1 MRLGLLG
8 GTFNP
13 IHNGHLAIARQTRD
27 ALALDRVLF
36 IPTNDPPHK
45 PNQSLAPA
53 QDRYEMVKLA
63 IGSDPL
69 LAISDVELR
78 RSGKSYSIDTVRQ
91 LQQEYGPQTQLYFL
105 IGLDAFLD
113 FTSWHE
119 PATLLTL
126 CSFII
131 ISRPGLSFQALSALS
146 CFHPSRAVT
155 PGSGR
160 RPQLQASGSHGHTLL
175 DLPSIT
181 ALRHLSLSDSL
192 KVQAG
197 PSHGKSVAALS
208 GILYTSTSYLRQ
220 EDADRT
226 NIEGHGP
233 GHCAGHA
240 RQEGHRRPDPPRC
253 ETDLRRRL
261 SGDGFCGSDRQARAI
276 ADHVDGVLSRT
287 GPGRSASRARR
298 RHSGC

>member
-45 PNQSLAPA
+45 PHQSLAPA

-69 LAISDVELR
+69 LAMSDVELR

-113 FTSWHE
+113 FPSWHE

-146 CFHPSRAVT
+146 MLP
-155 PGSGR
+155 PL
-160 RPQLQASGSHGHTLL
+160 PQQSLL
-175 DLPSIT
+175 DL
-181 ALRHLSLSDSL
+181 
-192 KVQAG
+192 
-197 PSHGKSVAALS
+197 
-208 GILYTSTSYLRQ
+208 
-220 EDADRT
+220 
-226 NIEGHGP
+226 
-233 GHCAGHA
+233 
-240 RQEGHRRPDPPRC
+240 
-253 ETDLRRRL
+253 
-261 SGDGFCGSDRQARAI
+261 DG
-276 ADHVDGVLSRT
+276 
-287 GPGRSASRARR
+287 GRSSRLQVPMGTHSLTCLRLPPSDISASAIRSKFKQGLPTANLLPPSVESYILQ
-298 RHSGC
+298 HHIYD